1 MHYRSFAGNVGVGH
15 RPNSRYEGKESM
27 KIIRAYLLFT
37 SWRYRLGIFFG
48 LPAAVLAGGLIWR
61 HTKMIYVFGYM
72 MITGIIFVETMGD
85 YGIFNGIH
93 SKRGYKLDFL
103 KTSPVGPG
111 ILFQGLCGDL
121 ARRLLTA
128 AVCIGGGR
136 TAKVL
141 AVKSGWAGYLG
152 MVLAVYFAEVLGLYI
167 SRFTRSV
174 ALCVFITYGCI
185 GVGIILHFLVNSI
198 SAPGVWVAD
207 GLLALAAAAM
217 SLMVVQTGIKRWRKT
232 YSDLQE

>member
-1 MHYRSFAGNVGVGH
+1 
-15 RPNSRYEGKESM
+15 M

-37 SWRYRLGIFFG
+37 SWRYKLGIFFG

-61 HTKMIYVFGYM
+61 HTNMIYVFGYM
-72 MITGIIFVETMGD
+72 MITGIIFVETIGD

-103 KTSPVGPG
+103 KTSPIGQG
-111 ILFQGLCGDL
+111 ILFHGLCGDL
-121 ARRLLTA
+121 TRRLLTA
-128 AVCIGGGR
+128 AVCIGGGWA
-136 TAKVL
+136 AKVL
-141 AVKSGWAGYLG
+141 TVESGLAGCLG

-174 ALCVFITYGCI
+174 VLCVFITYGCI
-185 GVGIILHFLVNSI
+185 GVGMILHVLVNSI
-198 SAPGVWVAD
+198 SAPGLWVAD

-217 SLMVVQTGIKRWRKT
+217 SLLVVRTGMKKWRKT